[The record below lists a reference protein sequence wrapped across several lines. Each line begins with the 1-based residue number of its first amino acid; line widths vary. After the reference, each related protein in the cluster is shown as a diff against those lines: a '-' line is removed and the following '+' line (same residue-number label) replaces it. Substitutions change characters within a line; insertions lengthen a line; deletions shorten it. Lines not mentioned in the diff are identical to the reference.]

1 MARRSGLGKGLGAL
15 IPTEVTGDRSS
26 ALLDIPV
33 SAIEPNQH
41 QPRQAF
47 DEETLAS
54 LTASIR
60 EVGILQPVLV
70 RETGDQQ
77 YELIA
82 GERRWRAAKRAGL
95 QTIPAIVRSVSD
107 LGRVEHALIEN
118 LHRQDLNPLE
128 EAAAYQQLIEDFGLT
143 HEQLSAR
150 VGKSRAA
157 ITNTLRLFQLPP
169 AVQKLITDGQLSA
182 GHARALLGT
191 PDRAFQEA
199 LARRAVSE
207 QLSVRAVEDAVKERN
222 ELGGADP
229 QKVARQTKLRPPGIL
244 ELEELLSSHLDTRVK
259 VQLGTKRGK
268 VTIDFGSLEDL
279 ERIYRAMTEPPGQ

>member
-15 IPTEVTGDRSS
+15 IPTEVMGDRST
-26 ALLDIPV
+26 ALLDVPV
-33 SAIEPNQH
+33 ASIEPNQH
-41 QPRQAF
+41 QPRTAF

-60 EVGILQPVLV
+60 EVGVLQPVLV
-70 RETGDQQ
+70 REVEDGR

-95 QTIPAIVRSVSD
+95 QVIPAIVRTVSD
-107 LGRVEHALIEN
+107 LGRVEQALIEN

-128 EAAAYQQLIEDFGLT
+128 EAGAYQQLIEDFGLT

-150 VGKSRAA
+150 VGRSRAA
-157 ITNTLRLFQLPP
+157 ISNTLRLFQLPP
-169 AVQKLITDGQLSA
+169 SVQKMISEGQLSA

-191 PDRAFQEA
+191 PDRGFQEA

-222 ELGGADP
+222 ALGGGP
-229 QKVARQTKLRPPGIL
+229 EERRARPAKLRPPGIL
-244 ELEELLSSHLDTRVK
+244 ELEELLSNHLDTRVK
-259 VQLGTKRGK
+259 VDLGSKKGR

-279 ERIYRAMTEPPGQ
+279 ERIYRAMTEPSAG